1 MRLKKITLLFLTWRT
16 FLFLP
21 FYVGSLLIPYRV
33 GQEFTRIWYWA
44 GMDKPV
50 SSIFLFPWANFDG
63 VHYLNIAGNGYTANA
78 RFFPLF
84 PLIAGFISRMMGAQK
99 AFDLTYFLTSL
110 ILSNLF
116 LLISLWVLYA
126 LVRKDYPKSI
136 AWWTCIFLLLFPASF
151 FFASIYSESLFLL
164 LSLLCFYF
172 ARKKQWIVSNL
183 FASCLVLTRL
193 VGICIIPALIYEFIT
208 QDKKNRLKKSYSF
221 LLPVLV
227 FMGYLWFNYLN
238 WGNAL
243 HFLYSQGE
251 LNNGRS
257 TASLVLF
264 PQTMVRYV
272 KIFVTVSPR
281 IYEWWIALVEFVSF
295 LFAGSMVY
303 IAWKKNIRFS
313 YILYSAFCILIPAS
327 SGTFSGLPR
336 YVAILFPLYLAIT
349 LGKNTGM
356 KLLYGVVSGILL
368 FVLLMVFS
376 RGYYV
381 S

>member
-1 MRLKKITLLFLTWRT
+1 M
-16 FLFLP
+16 
-21 FYVGSLLIPYRV
+21 
-33 GQEFTRIWYWA
+33 
-44 GMDKPV
+44 
-50 SSIFLFPWANFDG
+50 
-63 VHYLNIAGNGYTANA
+63 
-78 RFFPLF
+78 
-84 PLIAGFISRMMGAQK
+84 
-99 AFDLTYFLTSL
+99 
-110 ILSNLF
+110 
-116 LLISLWVLYA
+116 
-126 LVRKDYPKSI
+126 
-136 AWWTCIFLLLFPASF
+136 
-151 FFASIYSESLFLL
+151 
-164 LSLLCFYF
+164 
-172 ARKKQWIVSNL
+172 
-183 FASCLVLTRL
+183 LTRL

>member
-1 MRLKKITLLFLTWRT
+1 M
-16 FLFLP
+16 
-21 FYVGSLLIPYRV
+21 V
-33 GQEFTRIWYWA
+33 
-44 GMDKPV
+44 KPV

-63 VHYLNIAGNGYTANA
+63 VHYLNIAGNGYTTNA

-84 PLIAGFISRMMGAQK
+84 PLFTGFISRMMGAQK
-99 AFDLTYFLTSL
+99 AFDSIYFFSSL
-110 ILSNLF
+110 VLSNLF
-116 LLISLWVLYA
+116 FLISLWVLYT
-126 LVRKDYPKSI
+126 LVRKDYSKSV
-136 AWWTCIFLLLFPASF
+136 ALQTGIFLLLFPTSF

-172 ARKKQWIVSNL
+172 ARKKQWVRSNL
-183 FASCLVLTRL
+183 CASFLVLTRF

-208 QDKKNRLKKSYSF
+208 QEKKNRLKKSYIF

-227 FMGYLWFNYLN
+227 FAGYLWFNFLT

-243 HFLYSQGE
+243 YFLQAQGE

-257 TASLVLF
+257 TASIVLF
-264 PQTMVRYV
+264 PQTMVRYI
-272 KIFVTVSPR
+272 KIFITVSPR

-303 IAWKKNIRFS
+303 VAWKKNIRFS

-327 SGTFSGLPR
+327 SGTFSGMPR
-336 YVAILFPLYLAIT
+336 YAAIIFPIYIAIAME
-349 LGKNTGM
+349 GSKKM
-356 KLLYGVVSGILL
+356 KLLYGTVSGILL
-368 FVLLMVFS
+368 FILLMVFS